1 MTPSVETRLRAIAG
15 ALEHLI
21 IPALAEANADPIV
34 QEQASLSLGHLQIIA
49 MQLPERD
56 AYHDIC
62 LREQLRTGAELLAC
76 ATGGDATTSAASA
89 LYEAMAEAKAHM
101 ADRSRAKEGR
111 NRVAGAIAQLV
122 IASSMDGDA
131 DYIGASQTACASRG
145 ATAPGTSRPGSIPSR
160 PICRRSR
167 NSWPKSGALWSSRRH
182 GSEAR
187 PLPGPSG

>member
-34 QEQASLSLGHLQIIA
+34 LEQASLSLGHLQIIA

-89 LYEAMAEAKAHM
+89 LCEAMAEAKAHM

-111 NRVAGAIAQLV
+111 NRVAGAISQLV

-131 DYIGASQTACASRG
+131 ECIRASQTVLIDHGLRQ
-145 ATAPGTSRPGSIPSR
+145 
-160 PICRRSR
+160 
-167 NSWPKSGALWSSRRH
+167 SRRDRAWYKPT
-182 GSEAR
+182 GLDPFVAD
-187 PLPGPSG
+187 LPSIAELMAEERRALKQEVRV

>member
-49 MQLPERD
+49 MQLPELD

-62 LREQLRTGAELLAC
+62 LREQLRTGDALLAC
-76 ATGGDATTSAASA
+76 ATGEDATKSAAA
-89 LYEAMAEAKAHM
+89 TLAEAMADAMAHM
-101 ADRSRAKEGR
+101 ADRSRAKDGR
-111 NRVAGAIAQLV
+111 NRVAGAISQFV

-131 DYIGASQTACASRG
+131 DCIRASQTVLIDHGLRQ
-145 ATAPGTSRPGSIPSR
+145 
-160 PICRRSR
+160 
-167 NSWPKSGALWSSRRH
+167 SRRDRAWYKSTGLDPFAADLPSIAALMEEDRH
-182 GSEAR
+182 ALERAAR
-187 PLPGPSG
+187 A